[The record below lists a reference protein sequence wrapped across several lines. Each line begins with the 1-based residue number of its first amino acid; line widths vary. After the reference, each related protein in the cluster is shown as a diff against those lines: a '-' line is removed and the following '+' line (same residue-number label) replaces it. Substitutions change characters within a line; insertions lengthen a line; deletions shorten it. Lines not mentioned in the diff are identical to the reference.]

1 MILYWG
7 ELNFFHSLSLSL
19 YIYIYIYIYLS
30 LRCLR
35 RKDYSESYNSLNIY
49 INTEWIQWALNLF
62 GLAWNLNKMDL
73 SLKAKV
79 NLKKKYRILKNFPI
93 LLQLYIPWLGSGRM
107 LLYLFVT
114 QSKMTD
120 IILPSLTIQ
129 DLF

>member
-7 ELNFFHSLSLSL
+7 ELNFFLSLSLSL